1 MSEKKYDAIIIG
13 GGHNGLV
20 CASILGKKNKNVLV
34 CEAREMCGGMVHKEI
49 INYVP
54 SLPKSVSQ
62 SLGGL
67 NLRYNSKS
75 TIALSESGKHIRL
88 IGNQHLDHATISSFS
103 SHDADRYLEFHDK
116 MSLFSKTLGKFMMDS
131 PPRVMNNSFS
141 DYAKIF
147 KLGFNV
153 RMFGKKRFN
162 EFARMIGLNIA
173 DELED
178 NFESSLLQGLIAHD
192 AVLGSN
198 LGPRS
203 PGSLINLLYRMAIH
217 SDSLFGGIYELEGG
231 SEKFI
236 SVLLDKC
243 NKKNVE
249 IKTSAFVKNCL
260 IENDRAVG
268 VELNNGEKYF
278 AKTVISNAD
287 PRSTYFNLLGAKNL
301 DTDVKRRI
309 KNHRS
314 KGRVAKLSLQ
324 LNQIPEFHNCDEED
338 LSSRMVI
345 SPSIDYIEENFNP
358 SKFDKLSQEPVLEMC
373 LKKNDNKNPSL
384 DIQVQY
390 APYRVQG
397 DWKNIKDDYINSI
410 IKIISKYSPNIDS
423 CLDSK
428 SFITPDDIEQNYQIS
443 GGHWH
448 HGEIQIDQLFM
459 LRPIPGAAQYKTHL
473 DGLYMCG
480 AGTHPGGGVHGISG
494 KNAAKVVLGD
504 L

>member
-1 MSEKKYDAIIIG
+1 MSDKKYDAIIIG

-20 CASILGKKNKNVLV
+20 CANILAKKNKKVLV
-34 CEAREMCGGMVHKEI
+34 CEAREICGGMVNHEI

-54 SLPKSVSQ
+54 SIPNSVSQ
-62 SLGGL
+62 SIGGL
-67 NLRYNSKS
+67 NLKYNSKGS
-75 TIALSESGKHIRL
+75 IALSESGKHIRL
-88 IGNQHLDHATISSFS
+88 IGNQHLDHATIAKFS
-103 SHDADRYLEFHDK
+103 TQDADRYLEFHDK
-116 MSLFSKTLGKFMMDS
+116 MSQFSKTLGKFMLDS
-131 PPRVMNNSFS
+131 PPRIMNNNFS
-141 DYAKIF
+141 DYAKLF
-147 KLGFNV
+147 KLGLNV

-178 NFESSLLQGLIAHD
+178 NFESTLLQGLIAHD
-192 AVLGSN
+192 SVLGSN

-203 PGSLINLLYRMAIH
+203 PGSLINVLYRMAVH
-217 SDSLFGGIYELEGG
+217 GNSLFGGIYEIDGG
-231 SEKFI
+231 SDSFI
-236 SVLLDKC
+236 SALLDKC
-243 NKKNVE
+243 SKNNVE
-249 IKTSAFVKNCL
+249 IKTSASVKNCL
-260 IENDRAVG
+260 IEDDTAIG
-268 VELNNGEKYF
+268 VELHNGEKFF

-287 PRSTYFNLLGAKNL
+287 PRSTYLCLLGAQNL

-309 KNHRS
+309 TNHRS
-314 KGRVAKLSLQ
+314 KGRVAKLSLK
-324 LNQIPEFHNCDEED
+324 LNKMPEFNDCDEMD
-338 LSSRMVI
+338 LNSRMVI

-358 SKFDKLSQEPVLEMC
+358 SKFDKLSSEPVLEMC
-373 LKKNDNKNPSL
+373 MKNDETSASFL

-390 APYRVQG
+390 APYKAHG
-397 DWKNIKDDYINSI
+397 GWENIKNDYINSI
-410 IKIISKYSPNIDS
+410 IKIISKYSSNIESCIDS
-423 CLDSK
+423 K
-428 SFITPDDIEQNYQIS
+428 AFITPDDIEQDYHIS

-480 AGTHPGGGVHGISG
+480 AGTHPGGGMHGISG

>member
-20 CASILGKKNKNVLV
+20 CANIIAKKNKKVLI
-34 CEAREMCGGMVHKEI
+34 CEARETCGGLANHEI
-49 INYVP
+49 INYIP
-54 SLPKSVSQ
+54 SIPNSVTQ
-62 SLGGL
+62 SIGGL
-67 NLRYNSKS
+67 SLQYNPKGS
-75 TIALSESGKHIRL
+75 IALSESGRHIRL
-88 IGNQHLDHATISSFS
+88 IGNQHIDHATISNFS
-103 SHDADRYLEFHDK
+103 TQDADRYLEFDNK
-116 MSLFSKTLGKFMMDS
+116 MTQFSKTLGGFMMDS

-141 DYAKIF
+141 DYLKLF

-153 RMFGKKRFN
+153 RMMGKKRFN

-178 NFESSLLQGLIAHD
+178 NFESALLQGLIAHD

-217 SDSLFGGIYELEGG
+217 GNSLFGGIYEIEGG
-231 SEKFI
+231 SNKFI

-243 NKKNVE
+243 SKNNVE
-249 IKTSAFVKNCL
+249 IKTSASVKNCL
-260 IENDRAVG
+260 IENDRAIG
-268 VELNNGEKYF
+268 VELHNGEKVF
-278 AKTVISNAD
+278 GKTIISNAD
-287 PRSTYFNLLGAKNL
+287 PRSTYSSLLGSQNL

-309 KNHRS
+309 KHHRS
-314 KGRVAKLSLQ
+314 KGRVAKLSLK
-324 LNQIPEFHNCDEED
+324 LNKIPEFNECNNDD
-338 LSSRMVI
+338 LNSRMVI

-358 SKFDKLSQEPVLEMC
+358 SKFDKLSSEPVLEIC
-373 LKKNDNKNPSL
+373 LKNNNENPSL

-390 APYRVQG
+390 APYKAHG
-397 DWKNIKDDYINSI
+397 GWENIKDDYVNSI
-410 IKIISKYSPNIDS
+410 IKIISKYANNIENCIDS
-423 CLDSK
+423 K
-428 SFITPDDIEQNYQIS
+428 IFITPDDIEKNYHVS

-480 AGTHPGGGVHGISG
+480 AGTHPGGGMHGISG

>member
-1 MSEKKYDAIIIG
+1 MSEKKYDSIIIG

-20 CASILGKKNKNVLV
+20 CASILAKKNKKVLV
-34 CEAREMCGGMVHKEI
+34 CEAREICGGMANREI
-49 INYVP
+49 VNYVP
-54 SLPKSVSQ
+54 SIPNSVSQ
-62 SLGGL
+62 SIGGL
-67 NLRYNSKS
+67 NLNYNSKGS
-75 TIALSESGKHIRL
+75 IALSESGKHIRL
-88 IGNQHLDHATISSFS
+88 IGNQHLDHATIASFS
-103 SHDADRYLEFHDK
+103 SQDADRYLEFHDK

-141 DYAKIF
+141 DYVKIF

-217 SDSLFGGIYELEGG
+217 GDSLFGGIYEMDGG
-231 SEKFI
+231 SEKLI
-236 SVLLDKC
+236 SALLDKC
-243 NKKNVE
+243 SNNNVE
-249 IKTSAFVKNCL
+249 IKTSSSVKNCL
-260 IENDRAVG
+260 IENDRAIG
-268 VELNNGEKYF
+268 VELHNGEKLF

-287 PRSTYFNLLGAKNL
+287 PRSTYFNLLGAQNL

-309 KNHRS
+309 KHHRS

-324 LNQIPEFHNCDEED
+324 LDKIPEFNNCDEKD
-338 LSSRMVI
+338 LNSRMVI

-358 SKFDKLSQEPVLEMC
+358 SKFDKLSSEPVLEIC
-373 LKKNDNKNPSL
+373 LKKNENDSHSL

-390 APYRVQG
+390 APYKANG
-397 DWKNIKDDYINSI
+397 DWKNVKDDYIASI
-410 IKIISKYSPNIDS
+410 IKILSKYSSNIDS
-423 CLDSK
+423 CVESK
-428 SFITPDDIEQNYQIS
+428 TFITPDDIEQNYHVS